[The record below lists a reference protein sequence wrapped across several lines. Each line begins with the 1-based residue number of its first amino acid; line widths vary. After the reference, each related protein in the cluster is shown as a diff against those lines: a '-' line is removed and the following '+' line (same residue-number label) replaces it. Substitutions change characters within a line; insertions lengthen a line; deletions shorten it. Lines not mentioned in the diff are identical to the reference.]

1 MHKKAVASFIVKGIL
16 ETRGCLLKK
25 REARRL
31 LVTTYKMWVYA
42 IIGGKFERERTCW
55 SLD

>member
-1 MHKKAVASFIVKGIL
+1 MHKKAVTSFIVKGIL